1 MEMKTDKYLIK
12 PGSKVKLA
20 DFNPADTQDY
30 DKTSGLA
37 EIEKLRTDL
46 NPLQQLLY
54 ASCKYG
60 MLIVLQGMDTSG
72 KDGVCR
78 HVVSA
83 FNPQGVQIT
92 AFKVPTDEERAHD
105 FMWRIHK
112 AAPRRGIV
120 GIFNRSQYEDV
131 LIVRVEN
138 LVTEAV
144 WRQRY
149 EIINDFESSLVENNI
164 LVLKFYLHLS
174 KDEQKRRLEARLADP
189 TEYWKFKAADLS
201 SRAKWDDYMLAYED
215 VLNECSTKQAPWYLI
230 PADKKWY
237 RDLLIS
243 HILRERLG
251 ALKMEWPP
259 LEEAAKGV
267 KIV

>member
-1 MEMKTDKYLIK
+1 MHTDKYLVK
-12 PGSKVKLA
+12 PGSTIKLA
-20 DFNPADTQDY
+20 DYKPDDTAGY
-30 DKTSGLA
+30 DKSTALK
-37 EIEKLRTDL
+37 EIDAMRGDL
-46 NPLQQLLY
+46 NTLQQLLY
-54 ASCKYG
+54 ASGKYG

-92 AFKVPTDEERAHD
+92 SFKAPTEEESAHD

-112 AAPRRGIV
+112 VVPRRGTT

-138 LVTEAV
+138 LVPEAV

-149 EIINDFESSLVENNI
+149 EIINHFESCLVENNI
-164 LVLKFYLHLS
+164 VVVKFYLHLS
-174 KDEQKRRLEARLADP
+174 KDEQKRRLMARISDP
-189 TEYWKFKAADLS
+189 TEYWKFKTADLQA
-201 SRAKWDDYMLAYED
+201 RAKWDDYMKAYED
-215 VLNECSTKQAPWYLI
+215 ALNQCSTKQAPWYLI
-230 PADKKWY
+230 PADKKWF

-243 HILRERLG
+243 HILKEKLS
-251 ALKMEWPP
+251 ALKLEWPP
-259 LEEAAKGV
+259 LEEAAKGIT
-267 KIV
+267 IV